1 MPYEAYIIHLKST
14 AQRIRKPKEHVSITS
29 RQQSTAKVSYCQQ
42 AAAEPQTHSCL
53 QWQCSVTTA
62 APCRDAF
69 NDESFR

>member
-1 MPYEAYIIHLKST
+1 MTYLKST
-14 AQRIRKPKEHVSITS
+14 AQCMRKPKEHVSITS
-29 RQQSTAKVSYCQQ
+29 LQQSTAKVSCRQH

-53 QWQCSVTTA
+53 QWQRSVTTA